1 MKKIIPFSK
10 PARINNNLDY
20 IKKIFENNHTSG
32 DGPFSKKVEKLLL
45 KKLNVSGKIFLTTSC
60 THALEIAA
68 ILLKLKPNDEVIV
81 PSYTF
86 VSTALAFYMHGAK
99 IVFADIKSE
108 TLNIDETKL
117 EKLITKKTRAIVAVH
132 YAGIACEMKE
142 IMRIGKKYNL
152 SIIEDNAHGI
162 FGEYY
167 GKKLGSIGHLATQ
180 SFHETKN
187 ISCGEGGALII
198 NNKKFYSRAEIIRE
212 KGTNRSRFVRGEVD
226 KYTWV
231 DKGSSYLLSDIL
243 SAVLLNQLKSSHK
256 IQLRRKNIWHGY
268 HKNLRDW
275 CKKNNIIQPL
285 IPIYCKQSY
294 HMYYLLLPNK
304 KLKQKFI
311 NYLLKLN
318 IKASSH
324 YQPLHS
330 SPFIKK
336 KIGFTKDNCPIT
348 TDISQRIVRL
358 PMFYNMSNSQCSKV
372 ISDIVNFHC

>member
-1 MKKIIPFSK
+1 MKNIIPFSK
-10 PARINNNLDY
+10 PAIINNNLNY

-86 VSTALAFYMHGAK
+86 VSTALAFHMHGAK
-99 IVFADIKSE
+99 IVFADIKFE

-198 NNKKFYSRAEIIRE
+198 NNKKFYTRAEIIRE
-212 KGTNRSRFVRGEVD
+212 KGTNRSRFIRGEVD

-256 IQLRRKNIWHGY
+256 IQLRRKNIWDGY

-275 CKKNNIIQPL
+275 CEKNNIIQPM

-304 KLKQKFI
+304 KLKEKFI

-336 KIGFTKDNCPIT
+336 KIGFIKDNCPIT

-358 PMFYNMSNSQCSKV
+358 PIFYNMSNSQCSKV
-372 ISDIVNFHC
+372 ISDIINFHC

>member
-1 MKKIIPFSK
+1 
-10 PARINNNLDY
+10 
-20 IKKIFENNHTSG
+20 
-32 DGPFSKKVEKLLL
+32 
-45 KKLNVSGKIFLTTSC
+45 
-60 THALEIAA
+60 
-68 ILLKLKPNDEVIV
+68 
-81 PSYTF
+81 
-86 VSTALAFYMHGAK
+86 MHGAK

-256 IQLRRKNIWHGY
+256 IQLRRKNIWYGY
-268 HKNLRDW
+268 HNNLRDW
-275 CKKNNIIQPL
+275 CEKNNIIQPM

-304 KLKQKFI
+304 KLKEKFI
-311 NYLLKLN
+311 NYLSKLN

-358 PMFYNMSNSQCSKV
+358 PMFYNMSNSQYSKV
-372 ISDIVNFHC
+372 ISDIINFHC